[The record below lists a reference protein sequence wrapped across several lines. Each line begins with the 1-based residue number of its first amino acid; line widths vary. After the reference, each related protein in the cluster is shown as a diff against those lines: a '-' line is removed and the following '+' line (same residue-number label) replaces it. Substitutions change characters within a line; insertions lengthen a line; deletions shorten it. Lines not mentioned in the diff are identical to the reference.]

1 MFHKKRL
8 LFFYLIL
15 LWVHPFSTA
24 QIFQYNEKTETI
36 ESIRS
41 SIDKLYNQDFA
52 GATRGFQFIKNK
64 FPENPAYW
72 LAMGISLYW
81 KMMPDQDDSEG
92 ILLFHNFMDTV
103 IYKAKLNLQKEP
115 NDIENLFYITAAH
128 GFKAGKYS
136 EENQLFLPVKQA
148 ERAYF
153 YLKKGIFPSTRNIE
167 FLFPSGLY
175 NYFAVKF
182 PEIQPL
188 AKPLMIFF
196 PDGDKYKGISEIKLA
211 TENALFT
218 RAEAEVYLMRI
229 FLRNENNPAEALHY
243 ARILTARYPRN
254 LYFASYCSEA
264 LLYLQR
270 FKEAQQI
277 INKLMKDDKPY
288 YKAIGLLQAGYLAEK
303 GTRNL
308 SVAKNNYLNAISAS
322 KGRRTESKRIMG
334 LAYSGLARCA
344 ISDNQPKKAREF
356 YKKALD
362 YLDYDH
368 FRIEAILF
376 LKGT

>member
-1 MFHKKRL
+1 MRL
-8 LFFYLIL
+8 LLFLSL
-15 LWVHPFSTA
+15 LFPLPSSA

-41 SIDKLYNQDFA
+41 AIDKLYNQDFA
-52 GATRGFQFIKNK
+52 GASRGFQFIRKK
-64 FPENPAYW
+64 FPDNPAYW

-81 KMMPDQDDSEG
+81 KLMPDLDDEAG
-92 ILLFHNFMDTV
+92 IAIFHKYLDTV
-103 IYKAKLNLQKEP
+103 IYKAKLKLQQDP

-136 EENQLFLPVKQA
+136 EDNQLFLAVKQA

-175 NYFAVKF
+175 NYFSVKF

-188 AKPLMIFF
+188 AKPLMLFF
-196 PDGDKYKGISEIKLA
+196 PDGDKYKGLGEIKSA

-218 RAEAEVYLMRI
+218 RSEAEVYLMRI
-229 FLRNENNPAEALHY
+229 FLRNENNPSEALHY
-243 ARILTARYPRN
+243 ARILTVRYPRN
-254 LYFASYCSEA
+254 LYFASYYSEA

-270 FKEAQQI
+270 FKEAQQVI
-277 INKLMKDDKPY
+277 TRLLKDEKKY
-288 YKAIGLLQAGYLAEK
+288 YKSIGLLQSGYTAEK
-303 GTRNL
+303 SYRNI
-308 SVAKNNYLNAISAS
+308 SVAKNYYLNAIATS
-322 KGRRTESKRIMG
+322 KDIRTESKRIMG

-344 ISDNQPKKAREF
+344 IADNQPKKARDY
-356 YKKALD
+356 YKKALE

-368 FRIEAILF
+368 FKSEAMLF